1 MIAASFG
8 IEPPNQIAAP
18 YTVEVIMLAALPI
31 VFACYGVQPCQ
42 PAAIL
47 QPSIRSSSPAAIVSH
62 AMPRAALTDDGT
74 GSLSLAGQQVAIPP
88 ASTLPQRG
96 RTQVAVPRRTST
108 GATKAMLV
116 VAGAIAGCYAG
127 AYLGE
132 AMEEN
137 GWAPGMTI
145 GAVLGGWMAWTLV
158 K

>member
-1 MIAASFG
+1 
-8 IEPPNQIAAP
+8 
-18 YTVEVIMLAALPI
+18 MLAALPI

-42 PAAIL
+42 PPAIP
-47 QPSIRSSSPAAIVSH
+47 QPFIRSSSPAAIVSH
-62 AMPRAALTDDGT
+62 AIPREALTADGA
-74 GSLSLAGQQVAIPP
+74 GSLKLAVQRIAMPTASTMPQAGRAQVAIP
-88 ASTLPQRG
+88 
-96 RTQVAVPRRTST
+96 RRAST

-132 AMEEN
+132 AMQEN

-145 GAVLGGWMAWTLV
+145 GGVLGGWMVWTLV